1 MRRLLLLD
9 DDPLILHAL
18 QRTLRQCK
26 FDVELRIEVFA
37 EAAEALTR
45 AREIDIDLVI
55 SDYHMP
61 AMNGVQFLNRF
72 RQIQPDAVR
81 MVLSASTEFDTALR
95 AINEAEVFRFIPKPW
110 QREELQQ
117 IIVLALARRDQNAA
131 LTQEQVSLTAQELAL
146 RQLEA
151 DEPGITKVKWGA
163 DGSVLLDTIPG
174 EID

>member
-26 FDVELRIEVFA
+26 FDVELRIEVFTD
-37 EAAEALTR
+37 AAGALER
-45 AREIDIDLVI
+45 AGEVDIDLVL

-61 AMNGVQFLNRF
+61 GMNGLH
-72 RQIQPDAVR
+72 QPDAVR
-81 MVLSASTEFDTALR
+81 MVLSASTEFDTAVR

-117 IIVLALARRDQNAA
+117 TIVLALARRDQHTA
-131 LTQEQVSLTAQELAL
+131 LALEQASLTAQELAL

-151 DEPGITKVKWGA
+151 DEPGITKVNWGA
-163 DGSVLLDTIPG
+163 DGSVRLD
-174 EID
+174 

>member
-18 QRTLRQCK
+18 QRTLRQYT
-26 FDVELRIEVFA
+26 FDVELRIEVFT
-37 EAAEALTR
+37 EAAEAL
-45 AREIDIDLVI
+45 ARTGEIDIDLVI

-61 AMNGVQFLNRF
+61 AMNGIQFLNRF

-81 MVLSASTEFDTALR
+81 MVLSASTEFDTAVR

-117 IIVLALARRDQNAA
+117 TIILALARRDQHTAFT
-131 LTQEQVSLTAQELAL
+131 LEHSSLTAQERAL

-151 DEPGITKVKWGA
+151 DEPGITQVKWGA
-163 DGSVLLDTIPG
+163 DGSVLLT
-174 EID
+174 

>member
-26 FDVELRIEVFA
+26 FDVELRIEVFTD
-37 EAAEALTR
+37 AAGALER
-45 AREIDIDLVI
+45 AGEVDIDLVL

-61 AMNGVQFLNRF
+61 GMNGLQFLNRF
-72 RQIQPDAVR
+72 RQLQPDAVR
-81 MVLSASTEFDTALR
+81 MVLSASTEFDTAVR

-117 IIVLALARRDQNAA
+117 TIVLALARRDQHTA
-131 LTQEQVSLTAQELAL
+131 LALEQASLTAQELAL

-151 DEPGITKVKWGA
+151 DEPGITKVNWGA
-163 DGSVLLDTIPG
+163 DGSV
-174 EID
+174 

>member
-18 QRTLRQCK
+18 QRTLRQCT
-26 FDVELRIEVFA
+26 FDVELRIETYT
-37 EAAEALTR
+37 EAAEALAR
-45 AREIDIDLVI
+45 AQESEIDLVI

-61 AMNGVQFLNRF
+61 AMNGIQFLNRF

-81 MVLSASTEFDTALR
+81 MVLSASTEFDTAVR

-117 IIVLALARRDQNAA
+117 TIILALARRDQHAA
-131 LTQEQVSLTAQELAL
+131 LTLEQASLTAHERAL

-151 DEPGITKVKWGA
+151 DEPGITQVKWGA
-163 DGSVLLDTIPG
+163 DGSVSLT
-174 EID
+174 

>member
-26 FDVELRIEVFA
+26 FDVELRIEVFTDP
-37 EAAEALTR
+37 AEALVR
-45 AREIDIDLVI
+45 AAEIDIDLAI

-61 AMNGVQFLNRF
+61 AMNGIQFLNRF

-81 MVLSASTEFDTALR
+81 MVLSASTEFNTAVR

-110 QREELQQ
+110 QWEELQQ
-117 IIVLALARRDQNAA
+117 TIVLALARRDQNVA
-131 LTQEQVSLTAQELAL
+131 LTLEQTSLSAQELAL
-146 RQLEA
+146 RKLEA
-151 DEPGITKVKWGA
+151 DEPGITKVNWGA
-163 DGSVLLDTIPG
+163 DGSVQLD
-174 EID
+174 